1 MAKNE
6 VNEKVK
12 PLVITINETKERFVL
27 EFSRESV
34 KFAEQRGFDINDVGK
49 YPMTKIPELFYYAF
63 RMHHKNISRE
73 RADRILYDELNGLP
87 DGMLERLGLLY
98 SEPFEA
104 LSAIKEDGEAKNSRV
119 TVEF

>member
-6 VNEKVK
+6 VNEKVN
-12 PLVITINETKERFVL
+12 PLVITINETKEKFVL

-73 RADRILYDELNGLP
+73 RADRIFYDELNGMP

>member
-6 VNEKVK
+6 VNEKVN
-12 PLVITINETKERFVL
+12 PLVITINETKEKFVL

-73 RADRILYDELNGLP
+73 RADRILYDELNGMP